1 MKSAHAAE
9 LRAGTRFEFG
19 ENWARF
25 LGHLTDERLRNARQS
40 LQAMLDT
47 ADLSGKRFV
56 DVGSGSGLFSLCAH
70 QLGASVC
77 SIDYDPRS
85 VACTAELKRRYA
97 AAATNWTIDEGS
109 ALDTAA
115 LRQLGTFDIVYSW
128 GVLHHTGNMQL
139 ALDNMTQLVAPGGLL
154 FISIY
159 NDQGWKSR
167 YWSVVKRIYNKSPLG
182 RFAMTCVHA
191 PFLYFG
197 RAVKRLLTGHLK
209 AERGMSLWYDFI
221 DWVGGYPFEVAS
233 TGAIREFYEQR
244 GFRMTRVRDVGGRS
258 GCNEFLFEKAR

>member
-9 LRAGTRFEFG
+9 LRAGSRFEFG

-25 LGHLTDERLRNARQS
+25 LGHLTDERLRMARQS
-40 LQAMLDT
+40 LQSMLDT
-47 ADLSGKRFV
+47 SDLTGKRFI

-70 QLGASVC
+70 QLGASVH

-97 AAATNWTIDEGS
+97 PAATNWTIEEGS
-109 ALDTAA
+109 ALDTQS
-115 LRQLGTFDIVYSW
+115 LRNLGTYDIVYSW
-128 GVLHHTGNMQL
+128 GVLHHTGNMHL

-154 FISIY
+154 FVAIY

-167 YWSVVKRIYNKSPLG
+167 YWSVVKRLYNKSRPG

-197 RAVKRLLTGHLK
+197 RAAKRVFTGDMN

-221 DWVGGYPFEVAS
+221 DWIGGYPFEVAS
-233 TGAIREFYEQR
+233 TAAVQEFYEQR
-244 GFRMTRVRDVGGRS
+244 GLRMIRVHDVGVRM
-258 GCNEFLFEKAR
+258 GCNELLFVKPR